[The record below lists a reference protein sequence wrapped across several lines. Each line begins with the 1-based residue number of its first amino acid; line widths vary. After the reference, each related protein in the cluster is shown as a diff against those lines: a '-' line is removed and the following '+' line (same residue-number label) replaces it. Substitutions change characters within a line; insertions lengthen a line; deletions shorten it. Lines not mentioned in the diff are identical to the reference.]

1 MQYRRLFN
9 LIFIFSIP
17 VFLNGC
23 YLIKQG
29 IYLFS
34 YNSRAR
40 SVDRILKDPDTEE
53 KIRSFLMLVQE
64 IRAFAVDS
72 VGLEKNRNYTRMVE
86 IDNDYIAVFV
96 SAAQKLSFEQYKW
109 CFPILGCIP
118 YKGYFDFDDAKRE
131 ALKLS
136 SAGYDVDISEVEAFS
151 TLGFFPD
158 PLYSYM
164 ADYKVFSLA
173 SLIIHEQTHATIY
186 LKGQAQFN
194 EELAT
199 FIGNEGALKFVKM
212 KFGEDSDQYRNAI
225 SAGRDRQAYRSIMK
239 KLVDDLDRIY
249 KGGEIPNIKSR
260 KKQQTIDTFRSFV
273 KNNYDTIFETP
284 YYRNIESM
292 QINNAS
298 LAVWMTYTF
307 DLGIFEQLYE
317 KHQRNLRRLME
328 YIRTLK
334 KIKGD
339 PKDRIREFL
348 QKSNALSENH
358 LISKDED

>member
-1 MQYRRLFN
+1 MQYRRLLN
-9 LIFIFSIP
+9 LILIFSIP

-23 YLIKQG
+23 YLLKQG
-29 IYLFS
+29 IYLFR
-34 YNSRAR
+34 YNSSAR

-86 IDNDYIAVFV
+86 VNKDYIAVFV

-118 YKGYFDFDDAKRE
+118 YKGYFEIDDARQE

-136 SAGYDVDISEVEAFS
+136 TAGYDVDISEVEAFS
-151 TLGFFPD
+151 TLGFFSD

-199 FIGNEGALKFVKM
+199 FIGNKGALKFVKM
-212 KFGEDSDQYRNAI
+212 KYGEDSDQYRNAI
-225 SAGRDRQAYRSIMK
+225 SAVRDRQAYRSIMK
-239 KLVDDLDRIY
+239 KLVNDLDCIY
-249 KGGEIPNIKSR
+249 TSDEIPDVKSK
-260 KKQQTIDTFRSFV
+260 KKQQTIDAFRSFV

-307 DLGIFEQLYE
+307 DLGIFEQVYE
-317 KHQRNLRRLME
+317 RHLGDLKSLME

-334 KIKGD
+334 KTKGD
-339 PKDRIREFL
+339 PKEHIREFL
-348 QKSNALSENH
+348 MKNNVQ
-358 LISKDED
+358 